1 MERLKNI
8 MINEILSNSYQQN
21 DGNVNQQQQQQHSQI
36 DSGSSHHNLSAAAA
50 AIKAAAGGGH
60 QGSNAIKQELKWQ
73 DIHVAA
79 GGGSVG
85 SGGNSAS
92 GTTKKY
98 HCDICGIPLSAFGSI
113 KRHKD
118 AVHYGIRKKFV
129 ERECPV
135 CHKSYFQLQKHIK
148 IKHKECKVK
157 CGICDRVLSCSFSY
171 KRHLKK
177 VHGYYKN
184 NSSEYS

>member
-8 MINEILSNSYQQN
+8 MINEILSIQ
-21 DGNVNQQQQQQHSQI
+21 DGNVSQQQQQQQNQSSI
-36 DSGSSHHNLSAAAA
+36 DQALQLSLNPKASGSH
-50 AIKAAAGGGH
+50 
-60 QGSNAIKQELKWQ
+60 AIKQELPWDAPSQ
-73 DIHVAA
+73 VTT
-79 GGGSVG
+79 
-85 SGGNSAS
+85 AS
-92 GTTKKY
+92 GSKKY
-98 HCDICGIPLSAFGSI
+98 RCDLCGIHLSAFGSVR
-113 KRHKD
+113 RHKD
-118 AVHYGIRKKFV
+118 AVHFGIRKKFV
-129 ERECPV
+129 ERECPI

-184 NSSEYS
+184 NSSEY